1 MMRLSTYQY
10 DSLCNGPISCR
21 DPPPP
26 PESDLIVSFVVVVA
40 NKTVVE
46 KEI

>member
-1 MMRLSTYQY
+1 MTLFVMDLSAA
-10 DSLCNGPISCR
+10 GI
-21 DPPPP
+21 PPP

>member
-1 MMRLSTYQY
+1 MTLFVMDLSAA
-10 DSLCNGPISCR
+10 GI
-21 DPPPP
+21 PPPP